1 MVNPVE
7 NIRAFNRTVA
17 HRLGVLNE
25 RYLGRDRPYVESRV
39 LYEIGRDGATA
50 RDLRARLGIDSGH
63 LSRVLRTLER
73 KGLAVTRPSSADARV
88 RCVRL
93 SRTGSAELRRL
104 NVLSDELAHS
114 MLASLT
120 QAQSQ
125 RLLAAMTEVE
135 SLLRASSIEIM
146 PEDPA
151 SPDARACFA
160 QYFSELDA
168 RFRSGFDI
176 EKGVDYDIAD
186 FMPPRGR
193 LFIARLHGEAV
204 GCGALRTLEP
214 RVGEIKRMWI
224 SPRARGLGVGR
235 RLLGELERLAKQR
248 RMRSIRLDT
257 NRSLSEALRLYRS
270 SGYREIAR
278 FNNNP
283 YADHWFEKTL

>member
-63 LSRVLRTLER
+63 LSRVLRALER
-73 KGLAVTRPSSADARV
+73 KGLAVTQPSSADARV

-104 NVLSDELAHS
+104 NVLSDELARS

-146 PEDPA
+146 REDPA

-160 QYFSELDA
+160 QYFRELDT

-176 EKGVDYDIAD
+176 EKGVDYDVAD